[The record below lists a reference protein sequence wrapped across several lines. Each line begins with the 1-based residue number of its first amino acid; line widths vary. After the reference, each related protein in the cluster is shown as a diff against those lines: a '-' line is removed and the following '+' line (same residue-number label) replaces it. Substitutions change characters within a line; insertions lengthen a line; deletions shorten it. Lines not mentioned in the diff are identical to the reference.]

1 MSSDPERLADVER
14 ELTRFL
20 RRARAASTAM
30 ATQVHPDL
38 DVASYAVLLT
48 IRELRESLPGGV
60 RAADVAGA
68 LRLHKSTMSR
78 NIAVLESLGLIERV
92 PDPDDARAR
101 LLAVTPTGGR
111 SLAAAID
118 ARRQRVA
125 ETHKPWTAGDVR
137 DLARLLRRLNDDLV

>member
-1 MSSDPERLADVER
+1 MPRDPERLAAVER

-38 DVASYAVLLT
+38 DLASYAVLVT

-60 RAADVAGA
+60 RAADVAEA

-78 NIAVLESLGLIERV
+78 NIAVLESLGLLERV

-101 LLAVTPTGGR
+101 LLAITPTGDQ
-111 SLAAAID
+111 SLAVALEG
-118 ARRQRVA
+118 RRQRVA
-125 ETHKPWTAGDVR
+125 ETLRPWTAGDVR
-137 DLARLLRRLNDDLV
+137 DLARLLARLNDDLA

>member
-1 MSSDPERLADVER
+1 MPRDPERLAAVER

-38 DVASYAVLLT
+38 DLASYAVLVT

-60 RAADVAGA
+60 RAADVAEA

-92 PDPDDARAR
+92 TDPDDARAR
-101 LLAVTPTGGR
+101 LLAITSTGDT
-111 SLAAAID
+111 SLATAID

-125 ETHKPWTAGDVR
+125 ETLGPWTIGDVR
-137 DLARLLRRLNDDLV
+137 DLARLLGRLNDDLA